1 MSNLYKVYP
10 TLYEGRGCVQAQTV
24 YAIDRVP
31 SLLAS
36 TIKCARRDSS
46 DPLYYSVGQTFNRLT
61 LPNSSACYG
70 PCDDSVTFSNLT
82 EWISFAMSKGYTLP
96 SMEMLT
102 KLTPFK
108 DIYIMGP

>member
-1 MSNLYKVYP
+1 MSNLYRVYP

-31 SLLAS
+31 PSLAS

-46 DPLYYSVGQTFNRLT
+46 DPLYYSNGQTFNRLT
-61 LPNSSACYG
+61 LSNSSCCYG
-70 PCDDSVTFSNLT
+70 PGDDSVTFNNLSQ
-82 EWISFAMSKGYTLP
+82 WISYAMSNGYSLA

-102 KLTPFK
+102 KLNPFK
-108 DIYIMGP
+108 DIYILGP